1 MGPGICSW
9 LAQHGG
15 PLADVPCT
23 MFPGFWAAAAPRSA
37 IIDLIQQ
44 RVVAPETY
52 ARPLSWYTRLLYGL
66 GISSRAEPLL
76 DEAEHMS
83 DPALLG
89 IAASHV
95 QAVSNWTVD
104 MARRGVPPSERADR
118 HLLLIEDDAVM
129 TTEGIAALGRV
140 LKQLDSCYDMVALD
154 SKHNYCALQR
164 WQDRLTS
171 WFLPAAWRTSPHL
184 VRVKLAFSRTT
195 GLLFSYKGA
204 VRLLSNAPVTREVDL
219 WYRDLATE
227 GLFDVFVSCPTV
239 IGSQGLPSVA

>member
-1 MGPGICSW
+1 MNCSPV
-9 LAQHGG
+9 H
-15 PLADVPCT
+15 PTP
-23 MFPGFWAAAAPRSA
+23 
-37 IIDLIQQ
+37 
-44 RVVAPETY
+44 
-52 ARPLSWYTRLLYGL
+52 TR
-66 GISSRAEPLL
+66 
-76 DEAEHMS
+76 
-83 DPALLG
+83 
-89 IAASHV
+89 AS
-95 QAVSNWTVD
+95 Q
-104 MARRGVPPSERADR
+104 
-118 HLLLIEDDAVM
+118 
-129 TTEGIAALGRV
+129 
-140 LKQLDSCYDMVALD
+140 D